1 MCSLGAV
8 PHKVIPVHVLEA
20 GSRGQHQKF
29 CSLGVNLVGVRGCLR
44 LLILM
49 ADWGFNDFLAGLI
62 DLLHPG

>member
-1 MCSLGAV
+1 MSRLGAV
-8 PHKVIPVHVLEA
+8 PHKVIPMHVLEA

-44 LLILM
+44 LLILL
-49 ADWGFNDFLAGLI
+49 ANRGFDVFLAGLV